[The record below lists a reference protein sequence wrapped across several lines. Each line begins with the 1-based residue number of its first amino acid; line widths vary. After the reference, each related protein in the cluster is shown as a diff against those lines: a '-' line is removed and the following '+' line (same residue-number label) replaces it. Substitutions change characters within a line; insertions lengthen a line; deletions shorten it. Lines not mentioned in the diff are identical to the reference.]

1 VGGSEKTMHPTNRA
15 ERRHQRER
23 VIAARR
29 FVQQVVWRELER
41 YSNPIYPYWPPF
53 TEWGRYAKW
62 NLGCGCKGCHRE
74 KYYKAKSQRR
84 KARKSAYSQVECRI
98 GDRIPL
104 RLGRSLVELE
114 VDEI

>member
-1 VGGSEKTMHPTNRA
+1 MHPTNRA
-15 ERRHQRER
+15 ERRQQRER

-29 FVQQVVWRELER
+29 FVQMVIWREAER
-41 YSNPIYPYWPPF
+41 YSNPLNYIYWPPF

-84 KARKSAYSQVECRI
+84 KGRKAASSQVECRI
-98 GDRIPL
+98 GDRIPV
-104 RLGRSLVELE
+104 RVNRFRSLVENDFE
-114 VDEI
+114 VGEN